1 MVVVPCFNEERRLNS
16 NAFRAFLSE
25 NSGVHLLFVNDG
37 STDATASVLNKLAAG
52 FEDTASVVSYER
64 NRGKAEAVRVGVEH
78 AAAVMHADVV
88 GYWDADLATP
98 LRSILNFVEVLTGRP
113 DIQMVFGSRVKL
125 LGRHVERRPARH
137 YLGRVFATFAS
148 SVLRLPIYDTQCG
161 AKLFRVSSGVEAIF
175 RKPFLSRW
183 IFDVE
188 ILARYIR
195 LAGSP
200 VALQRVIYEY
210 PLEYWSDV
218 GGSKVRP
225 LDFVTATFDL
235 LRIKRTYSL

>member
-1 MVVVPCFNEERRLNS
+1 
-16 NAFRAFLSE
+16 
-25 NSGVHLLFVNDG
+25 
-37 STDATASVLNKLAAG
+37 
-52 FEDTASVVSYER
+52 
-64 NRGKAEAVRVGVEH
+64 
-78 AAAVMHADVV
+78 
-88 GYWDADLATP
+88 
-98 LRSILNFVEVLTGRP
+98 
-113 DIQMVFGSRVKL
+113 L
-125 LGRHVERRPARH
+125 LGRHVERRAARH

-161 AKLFRVSSGVEAIF
+161 AKLFRVSSGVKAVF
-175 RKPFLSRW
+175 QKPFLSRW

-195 LAGSP
+195 LTGNAG
-200 VALQRVIYEY
+200 ALQQIIYEY

-225 LDFVTATFDL
+225 LDFVTAIFDL